1 MIRSAD
7 ALIASKRRIDKK
19 KHLLTITLI
28 LLISGILTGCDI
40 PMPQETAVNSTRNIT
55 DSAANDTQESAEDD
69 TAAVTNLPLYTVEID
84 TNSPPVDYRSLYK
97 RKLQELSV
105 YPEKNNMDY
114 CMLVYALIN
123 MNKNN
128 IPELLVMME
137 TCEADYT
144 FTFYSA
150 ASSGIREVSEDFSD
164 NRSWSSYSDNGFGS
178 ITESRTID
186 TTLIDHYTG

>member
-1 MIRSAD
+1 M
-7 ALIASKRRIDKK
+7 
-19 KHLLTITLI
+19 
-28 LLISGILTGCDI
+28 
-40 PMPQETAVNSTRNIT
+40 NSTRNIT
-55 DSAANDTQESAEDD
+55 DSAAEDD

-128 IPELLVMME
+128 IPELLVMMG